1 MDRSV
6 LHNSFIHSLIT
17 LLSGTVIAQA
27 IPILVSPLIA
37 RLYAPGDLGTLALF
51 SALTAV
57 LCVLATCRLELV
69 IPLVRTENEALRLL
83 AGIGLLA
90 LSVCTLLY
98 VLLLLF
104 CGPIAAALHNPGLA
118 TWLWY
123 LPLSV
128 LAVSLYQAL
137 TYWFNRR
144 RRYLEIAGSRVAQS
158 AAAAAVQLVLGQLRA
173 GAPGL
178 LAGALL
184 GQFIALGRLAQLALR
199 AGRHH
204 LRPGFLLRCWA
215 VLRRHRRFPLF
226 MVPGQMA
233 NVASLQVAVVLL
245 SLCYGHAVAGYYAL
259 AERVIIAPSAIV
271 GTAVGDAFRQ
281 HAAEQYR
288 AHGNCRALYLRT
300 SLMLA
305 GFAALAFVVLAVGA
319 RWLFVLVFG
328 AEWRAAGE
336 IASVMAA
343 LMFFQILSSP
353 LSQTVFLAKM
363 QHLDMLWQFGRLV
376 AAAVGLL
383 LGYWIWRDYMMS
395 IALYV
400 GATCVMYCLHSMM
413 QYRAACGVA
422 DAGAPA

>member
-1 MDRSV
+1 M
-6 LHNSFIHSLIT
+6 
-17 LLSGTVIAQA
+17 IAQA

-83 AGIGLLA
+83 AGIGMLA
-90 LSVCTLLY
+90 LSVCTLLSL
-98 VLLLLF
+98 LLLLF
-104 CGPIAAALHNPGLA
+104 WGPIAAALHDPGLA

-144 RRYLEIAGSRVAQS
+144 RRYLEIAYSRVAQS
-158 AAAAAVQLVLGQLRA
+158 AAAAGCNWCWARC
-173 GAPGL
+173 APGPRACL
-178 LAGALL
+178 LGALL
-184 GQFIALGRLAQLALR
+184 GQFIALARLAQLALR

-245 SLCYGHAVAGYYAL
+245 SLCYGACGGSYYYSAGRARHY
-259 AERVIIAPSAIV
+259 R
-271 GTAVGDAFRQ
+271 AVGDCRHRRGRCVPPAR
-281 HAAEQYR
+281 
-288 AHGNCRALYLRT
+288 CRAIPRPRQLPRPLSAHQPDAGRIRRA
-300 SLMLA
+300 SLH
-305 GFAALAFVVLAVGA
+305 GA
-319 RWLFVLVFG
+319 RG
-328 AEWRAAGE
+328 QRAGC
-336 IASVMAA
+336 SCWCSG
-343 LMFFQILSSP
+343 QS
-353 LSQTVFLAKM
+353 
-363 QHLDMLWQFGRLV
+363 
-376 AAAVGLL
+376 
-383 LGYWIWRDYMMS
+383 
-395 IALYV
+395 
-400 GATCVMYCLHSMM
+400 
-413 QYRAACGVA
+413 
-422 DAGAPA
+422 GAPPGKSPVSWRP